1 MSTVTIELRP
11 ARVGDERTIVRFIRA
26 LAAYEREPDAAT
38 ATEEAIRTQLTME
51 PAPFECLIAE
61 RDGAPVGFAL
71 YFWTYST
78 WRAKVGVHLEDL
90 WVEPEARGLG
100 VARLLMEAI
109 AARTVARGGARLEW
123 RVLDWNELAL
133 GFYRHIGATDLREWQ
148 TCRLD
153 GPALHALAERGATHA
168 PPDDDAGA
176 PADWE
181 DPVAT

>member
-1 MSTVTIELRP
+1 MLPLEPPDRGLHLGDRHCQVLAAP
-11 ARVGDERTIVRFIRA
+11 APGGVVKSSGADPGALVRVG
-26 LAAYEREPDAAT
+26 
-38 ATEEAIRTQLTME
+38 
-51 PAPFECLIAE
+51 
-61 RDGAPVGFAL
+61 G
-71 YFWTYST
+71 
-78 WRAKVGVHLEDL
+78 DL
-90 WVEPEARGLG
+90 EPEARGLG

-123 RVLDWNELAL
+123 RVLDWNERAL

-153 GPALHALAERGATHA
+153 GRALHALAERGATHA